1 MKNYVHFCMFV
12 PLVLR
17 EINHTYRLFLF
28 VLVTSVLSMSFVAV
42 DKTADLSE
50 KEKVTVGD
58 VKEKVPSEQ
67 ETKIEQTENQ
77 AVVPAVKLD
86 LQKIAVLFRE
96 INFQESRQIHQFTE
110 QKIILPKLL
119 QTLYTTAI
127 QKNAP

>member
-1 MKNYVHFCMFV
+1 MFV

-42 DKTADLSE
+42 DETIDLSE
-50 KEKVTVGD
+50 KERVTVD
-58 VKEKVPSEQ
+58 DTKEKVPSEQ

>member
-1 MKNYVHFCMFV
+1 
-12 PLVLR
+12 
-17 EINHTYRLFLF
+17 
-28 VLVTSVLSMSFVAV
+28 MSFVAV

-50 KEKVTVGD
+50 REEVTVD
-58 VKEKVPSEQ
+58 DTKEKVPSEQ
-67 ETKIEQTENQ
+67 GAKIEQTENQ

-86 LQKIAVLFRE
+86 LQKIAILFRE
-96 INFQESRQIHQFTE
+96 INFQESHQIHQFTE